1 MMILTFFS
9 FQNTFSAK
17 GRAPLEPYY
26 GRYIGP
32 FTEFAHK
39 IKVQLKAKKKKT
51 ISLNVLS
58 VAIVTN
64 TQKIML

>member
-1 MMILTFFS
+1 MFI
-9 FQNTFSAK
+9 AK

-39 IKVQLKAKKKKT
+39 IKVQLNGKEIQLK
-51 ISLNVLS
+51 NVHT
-58 VAIVTN
+58 VAIVTD
-64 TQKIML
+64 QQ

>member
-1 MMILTFFS
+1 MMILISFPL
-9 FQNTFSAK
+9 FQNMLLAK

-39 IKVQLKAKKKKT
+39 IKVEEGKK
-51 ISLNVLS
+51 IS
-58 VAIVTN
+58 
-64 TQKIML
+64 

>member
-1 MMILTFFS
+1 MILIFPPLFP
-9 FQNTFSAK
+9 NLLLAK

-39 IKVQLKAKKKKT
+39 IKVK
-51 ISLNVLS
+51 IS
-58 VAIVTN
+58 
-64 TQKIML
+64 